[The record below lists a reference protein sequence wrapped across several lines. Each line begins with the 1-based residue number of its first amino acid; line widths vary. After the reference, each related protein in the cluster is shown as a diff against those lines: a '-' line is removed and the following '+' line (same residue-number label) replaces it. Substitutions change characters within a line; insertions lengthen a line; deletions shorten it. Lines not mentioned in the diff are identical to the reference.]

1 MKPALAGFFMSKITS
16 NKGLEAL
23 LFIGFAFS
31 VWLAMRISNTEVTRQ
46 INVELIAVGRA
57 VDGIW
62 LEDSTQELSI
72 IIEASGLDALF
83 MDRFDER
90 LIPFDSDDFLRT
102 STKSAYLL
110 NVDIQTILQQEYGR
124 EYRFKWSGDSLIF
137 PSSTLVSK
145 TLPVALLSPEN
156 ISIPEGH
163 RWIQRPTL
171 EPDSIECMGPE
182 ALLLDF
188 QPSITAPFIVW
199 DGLDKKELPLD
210 KLPRYITANVNW
222 LNISAS
228 ADAWTEVEQQLNLRY
243 QNQDYPIVL
252 WLSGPMSTL
261 VNTPE
266 SYIDLEWRMEDQ
278 RLRVD
283 IRSLTPGVEVLNY
296 EPKYVQL

>member
-1 MKPALAGFFMSKITS
+1 MSKITS

-188 QPSITAPFIVW
+188 QPSITAPSIVW

>member
-1 MKPALAGFFMSKITS
+1 MSKITS

-23 LFIGFAFS
+23 LFIGFAFA
-31 VWLAMRISNTEVTRQ
+31 VWLAMRISNTEMTRQ
-46 INVELIAVGRA
+46 INLELIALGGT
-57 VDGIW
+57 VDGLW
-62 LEDSTQELSI
+62 LEDSTSELNVI
-72 IIEASGLDALF
+72 VEASGLDAVF

-188 QPSITAPFIVW
+188 QPSITAPSIVW

-210 KLPRYITANVNW
+210 KPPRYITANVNW

-266 SYIDLEWRMEDQ
+266 SYVDLEWRMEDQ

>member
-1 MKPALAGFFMSKITS
+1 MSKITS

-23 LFIGFAFS
+23 LFIGFAFA

-156 ISIPEGH
+156 ISIPEDH

-188 QPSITAPFIVW
+188 QPSITAPSIVW

-252 WLSGPMSTL
+252 WLSGPMSIL

-296 EPKYVQL
+296 EPRYVQL

>member
-1 MKPALAGFFMSKITS
+1 MSKISS

-57 VDGIW
+57 VDGMW
-62 LEDSTQELSI
+62 LEDSTQELNV
-72 IIEASGLDALF
+72 IIEASGLDAMF

-90 LIPFDSDDFLRT
+90 LIQFNSDDFLRT
-102 STKSAYLL
+102 SQKSVYLL

-124 EYRFKWSGDSLIF
+124 EYRFNWTGDSLLF
-137 PSSTLVSK
+137 PSSALISR

-156 ISIPEGH
+156 ISIPESH
-163 RWIQRPTL
+163 RWLQAPTIK
-171 EPDSIECMGPE
+171 PDSIVCIGPE
-182 ALLLDF
+182 ALLRDF
-188 QPSITAPFIVW
+188 QPTITAPPFVW
-199 DGLDKKELPLD
+199 YGSDQKELPLD
-210 KLPRYITANVNW
+210 KMPRYITSKVNW
-222 LNISAS
+222 LNIYAS
-228 ADAWTEVEQQLNLRY
+228 ADAWTEVEQRLNLRY
-243 QNQDYPIVL
+243 QNQDYPINL

-266 SYIDLEWRMEDQ
+266 SYVDVEWRMEDQ

-283 IRSLTPGVEVLNY
+283 IRSLAPGVEVLNY
-296 EPKYVQL
+296 EPKYVQP

>member
-1 MKPALAGFFMSKITS
+1 MSKITS

-23 LFIGFAFS
+23 LFIGFAFA

>member
-1 MKPALAGFFMSKITS
+1 MSKITS

-72 IIEASGLDALF
+72 IIEASGLEALF

-188 QPSITAPFIVW
+188 QPSITAPSIVW

-266 SYIDLEWRMEDQ
+266 SYVDLEWRMEDQ

>member
-1 MKPALAGFFMSKITS
+1 MSKITS

-23 LFIGFAFS
+23 LFIGFAFA
-31 VWLAMRISNTEVTRQ
+31 VWLAMRISNTEMTRQ
-46 INVELIAVGRA
+46 INLELIALGGT
-57 VDGIW
+57 VDGLW
-62 LEDSTQELSI
+62 LEDSTSELNVI
-72 IIEASGLDALF
+72 VEASGLDAVF
-83 MDRFDER
+83 MDRFDKR

-188 QPSITAPFIVW
+188 QPSITAPSIIW

-210 KLPRYITANVNW
+210 KPPRYITANVNW

-266 SYIDLEWRMEDQ
+266 SYVDLEWRMEDQ

>member
-1 MKPALAGFFMSKITS
+1 MSKITS

-23 LFIGFAFS
+23 LFIGFAFA

-188 QPSITAPFIVW
+188 QPSITAPSIVW

-266 SYIDLEWRMEDQ
+266 SYVDLEWRMEDQ

>member
-1 MKPALAGFFMSKITS
+1 MSKITS

-23 LFIGFAFS
+23 LFIGFAFA
-31 VWLAMRISNTEVTRQ
+31 VWLAMRISNTEMTRQ
-46 INVELIAVGRA
+46 INLELIALGGT
-57 VDGIW
+57 VDGLW
-62 LEDSTQELSI
+62 LEDSTSELNVI
-72 IIEASGLDALF
+72 VEASGLDAVF
-83 MDRFDER
+83 MDRFDKR

-171 EPDSIECMGPE
+171 EPDSIECLGPE

-188 QPSITAPFIVW
+188 QPSITAPSIVW

-210 KLPRYITANVNW
+210 KPPRYITANVNW

-266 SYIDLEWRMEDQ
+266 SYVDLEWRMEDQ

>member
-1 MKPALAGFFMSKITS
+1 MSKITS

-23 LFIGFAFS
+23 LFIGFAFA

-72 IIEASGLDALF
+72 IIEASGLEALF

-188 QPSITAPFIVW
+188 QPSITAPSIVW

-266 SYIDLEWRMEDQ
+266 SYVDLEWRMEDQ

>member
-1 MKPALAGFFMSKITS
+1 MSKITS

-23 LFIGFAFS
+23 LFIGFAFA

-57 VDGIW
+57 VDDIW
-62 LEDSTQELSI
+62 LEDTTQELSI
-72 IIEASGLDALF
+72 IIEASGLEALF

-102 STKSAYLL
+102 STKNAYLL

-188 QPSITAPFIVW
+188 QPSITAPSIVW

>member
-1 MKPALAGFFMSKITS
+1 MSKITS

-23 LFIGFAFS
+23 LFIGFAFA

-57 VDGIW
+57 VDDIW
-62 LEDSTQELSI
+62 LEDTTQELSI

-102 STKSAYLL
+102 STKNAYLL

-145 TLPVALLSPEN
+145 TLPVALLSQEN

-171 EPDSIECMGPE
+171 EPDSIKCMGPE
-182 ALLLDF
+182 VLLLDF
-188 QPSITAPFIVW
+188 QPSITAPSIVW
-199 DGLDKKELPLD
+199 AGLDKKDLPLD
-210 KLPRYITANVNW
+210 KLPTYITANVNW

-266 SYIDLEWRMEDQ
+266 SYVDLEWRMEDK
-278 RLRVD
+278 RLRVN
-283 IRSLTPGVEVLNY
+283 IRSLAPGVEVLNY
-296 EPKYVQL
+296 EPKYVQP

>member
-1 MKPALAGFFMSKITS
+1 MSKITS

-188 QPSITAPFIVW
+188 QPSITAPFHCL
-199 DGLDKKELPLD
+199 GRFGQKELPLD

>member
-1 MKPALAGFFMSKITS
+1 MSKIFS

-23 LFIGFAFS
+23 LFIGFAFA
-31 VWLAMRISNTEVTRQ
+31 VWLTMRISNTEVTRQ

-57 VDGIW
+57 VDGLW
-62 LEDSTQELSI
+62 LEDSTQELNI
-72 IIEASGLDALF
+72 LIEASGLDALF
-83 MDRFDER
+83 MDRFDQR
-90 LIPFDSDDFLRT
+90 LITFNSDDFLRT
-102 STKSAYLL
+102 SKLSAFLL

-124 EYRFKWSGDSLIF
+124 EYRFNWSGDSLIF
-137 PSSTLVSK
+137 PSSALVSK

-156 ISIPEGH
+156 ISIPESH

-182 ALLLDF
+182 ALLVDF
-188 QPSITAPFIVW
+188 QPSITAPSFVW
-199 DGLDKKELPLD
+199 DGLDQKELPLD
-210 KLPRYITANVNW
+210 KLPRYISANVNW

-228 ADAWTEVEQQLNLRY
+228 ADAWTEVEQPVNLRY
-243 QNQDYPIVL
+243 QNQDYPIIL

-261 VNTPE
+261 VNSPE
-266 SYIDLEWRMEDQ
+266 SYVDLEWRMEDQ

-283 IRSLTPGVEVLNY
+283 IRSLATGVEVLNY

>member
-1 MKPALAGFFMSKITS
+1 MSKITS

-23 LFIGFAFS
+23 LFIGFAFA

-188 QPSITAPFIVW
+188 QPSITAPSIVW

>member
-1 MKPALAGFFMSKITS
+1 MSKITS

-23 LFIGFAFS
+23 LFIGFAFA

-188 QPSITAPFIVW
+188 QPSITAPSIVW

-283 IRSLTPGVEVLNY
+283 IRSLTLGVEVLNY
-296 EPKYVQL
+296 EPKYVKL

>member
-1 MKPALAGFFMSKITS
+1 MSKISS

-57 VDGIW
+57 VDGLW
-62 LEDSTQELSI
+62 LEDSTQELNI
-72 IIEASGLDALF
+72 LIEASGLDALF
-83 MDRFDER
+83 MDRFDQR
-90 LIPFDSDDFLRT
+90 LITFNSDDFLRT
-102 STKSAYLL
+102 SKLSAFLL

-124 EYRFKWSGDSLIF
+124 EYRFNWSGDSLIF
-137 PSSTLVSK
+137 PSSALVSK

-156 ISIPEGH
+156 ISIPESH

-182 ALLLDF
+182 ALLVDF
-188 QPSITAPFIVW
+188 QPSITAPSFVW
-199 DGLDKKELPLD
+199 DGLDQKELPLD
-210 KLPRYITANVNW
+210 KLPRYISANVNW

-228 ADAWTEVEQQLNLRY
+228 ADAWTEVEQPVNLRY
-243 QNQDYPIVL
+243 QNQDYPIIL

-261 VNTPE
+261 VNSPE
-266 SYIDLEWRMEDQ
+266 SYVDLEWRMEDQ

-283 IRSLTPGVEVLNY
+283 IRSLATGVEVLNY
-296 EPKYVQL
+296 EPKYVQP

>member
-1 MKPALAGFFMSKITS
+1 MSKITS

-72 IIEASGLDALF
+72 IIEASGLEALF

-188 QPSITAPFIVW
+188 QPSITAPSIVW

-283 IRSLTPGVEVLNY
+283 IRSLTLGVEVLNY
-296 EPKYVQL
+296 EPKYVKL

>member
-1 MKPALAGFFMSKITS
+1 MSKITS

-23 LFIGFAFS
+23 LFIGFAFA

-57 VDGIW
+57 VDDIW

-182 ALLLDF
+182 ALLLNF
-188 QPSITAPFIVW
+188 QPSITAPSIVW

-261 VNTPE
+261 VNSPE
-266 SYIDLEWRMEDQ
+266 SYVDLEWRMEDQ

-296 EPKYVQL
+296 EPKYVQP

>member
-1 MKPALAGFFMSKITS
+1 MSKITS

-188 QPSITAPFIVW
+188 QPSITAPSIVW

-266 SYIDLEWRMEDQ
+266 SYVDLEWRMEDQ

>member
-1 MKPALAGFFMSKITS
+1 MSKITS

-23 LFIGFAFS
+23 LFIGFAFA
-31 VWLAMRISNTEVTRQ
+31 VWLAMRISNTEMTRQ
-46 INVELIAVGRA
+46 INLELIALGGT
-57 VDGIW
+57 VDGLW
-62 LEDSTQELSI
+62 LEDSTSELNVI
-72 IIEASGLDALF
+72 VEASGLDAVF

-171 EPDSIECMGPE
+171 EPDSIECLGPE

-188 QPSITAPFIVW
+188 QPSITAPSIVW

-210 KLPRYITANVNW
+210 KPPRYITANVNW

-266 SYIDLEWRMEDQ
+266 SYVDLEWRMEDQ

>member
-1 MKPALAGFFMSKITS
+1 MSKITS

-23 LFIGFAFS
+23 LFIGFAFA

-72 IIEASGLDALF
+72 IIEASGLEALF

-188 QPSITAPFIVW
+188 QPSITAPSIVW

>member
-1 MKPALAGFFMSKITS
+1 MSKIFS

-23 LFIGFAFS
+23 LFIGFAFA
-31 VWLAMRISNTEVTRQ
+31 VWLTMRISNTEVTRQ

-57 VDGIW
+57 VDGLW
-62 LEDSTQELSI
+62 LEDSTQELNI
-72 IIEASGLDALF
+72 LIEASGLDALF
-83 MDRFDER
+83 MDRFDQR
-90 LIPFDSDDFLRT
+90 LITFNSDDFLRT
-102 STKSAYLL
+102 SKLSAFLL

-124 EYRFKWSGDSLIF
+124 EYRFNWSGDSLIF
-137 PSSTLVSK
+137 PSSALVSK

-156 ISIPEGH
+156 ISIPESH

-182 ALLLDF
+182 ALLVDF
-188 QPSITAPFIVW
+188 QPSITAPSFVW
-199 DGLDKKELPLD
+199 DGLDQKELPLD
-210 KLPRYITANVNW
+210 KLPRYISANVNW

-228 ADAWTEVEQQLNLRY
+228 ADAWTEVQQPVNLRY
-243 QNQDYPIVL
+243 QNQDYPIIL

-261 VNTPE
+261 VNSPE
-266 SYIDLEWRMEDQ
+266 SYVDLEWRMEDQ

-283 IRSLTPGVEVLNY
+283 IRSLATGVEVLNY

>member
-1 MKPALAGFFMSKITS
+1 MSKITS

-156 ISIPEGH
+156 ISIPEDH

-188 QPSITAPFIVW
+188 QPSITAPSIVW